1 MDGDQTPGEGSQRCA
16 GVFLVSDESVLF
28 GRRSAAKSWSPGVWD
43 VIGGRVEQDESYVA
57 AACREVNEEL
67 GVTVEPEDLHHLET
81 VISSDFELA
90 VFATSRWT
98 GTVTN
103 VAVDE
108 HDVKP
113 SHPATR
119 MLIAGDRAGWKY
131 DRWSVDEP
139 SAPTT
144 HHGMSTPASANT
156 ARTS

>member
-81 VISSDFELA
+81 VIASDFELA
-90 VFATSRWT
+90 VFATVRWT

-108 HDVKP
+108 HDEVAWLKP
-113 SHPATR
+113 ADWYRLDLADPALAELAGQAVASCHPDA
-119 MLIAGDRAGWKY
+119 DRG
-131 DRWSVDEP
+131 RSP
-139 SAPTT
+139 RL
-144 HHGMSTPASANT
+144 GI
-156 ARTS
+156 